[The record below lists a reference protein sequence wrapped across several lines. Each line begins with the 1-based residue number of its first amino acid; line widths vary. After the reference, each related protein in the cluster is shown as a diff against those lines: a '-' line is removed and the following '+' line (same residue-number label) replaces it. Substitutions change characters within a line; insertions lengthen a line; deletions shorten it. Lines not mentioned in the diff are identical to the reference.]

1 METEPFFSRSSR
13 PVAPRYDGVSGGRAP
28 GIGDGGRQD
37 APTPGPSGLGRWL
50 EDAAAGPRGWRAAL
64 LLIPGLW
71 LGLLT
76 GISLIEAPL
85 KFTAPGITIPLG
97 LGIGRRVFFAMN
109 LVELVLA
116 AVLVVALLRTAG
128 RPAKRPFWG
137 WSAGILAVYAVKVL
151 VIRPILNVR
160 TDAVLAGQ
168 SAGGSMTHLFY
179 IAADGILLVLLIAL
193 AVTAARALLPA
204 GRRGDVAAGPISR

>member
-1 METEPFFSRSSR
+1 MSAEPAPARSARPTVDRPASRTAGHQ
-13 PVAPRYDGVSGGRAP
+13 APRAGERPGGR
-28 GIGDGGRQD
+28 GDDR
-37 APTPGPSGLGRWL
+37 TLRRRWL
-50 EDAAAGPRGWRAAL
+50 EDVAGGPRAWRAAL
-64 LLIPGLW
+64 LLVPGLW
-71 LGLLT
+71 LGLLA

-116 AVLVVALLRTAG
+116 AVLVAAVLMTAG
-128 RPAKRPFWG
+128 RPTRRPLWG
-137 WSAGILAVYAVKVL
+137 WTAGILAVYAVKVL
-151 VIRPILNVR
+151 AIRPVLNVR

-179 IAADGILLVLLIAL
+179 IAADGILIVLLIAL
-193 AVTAARALLPA
+193 AVTATRALLPA
-204 GRRGDVAAGPISR
+204 ER

>member
-1 METEPFFSRSSR
+1 MSSGPQSARSDRSAAQFPADHTAQR
-13 PVAPRYDGVSGGRAP
+13 PGRPA
-28 GIGDGGRQD
+28 GMRR
-37 APTPGPSGLGRWL
+37 LL
-50 EDAAAGPRGWRAAL
+50 EDTAAGPRGWRAAL
-64 LLIPGLW
+64 LLVPGLW

-109 LVELVLA
+109 AVELVLA
-116 AVLVVALLRTAG
+116 VVLVLALLKTVG
-128 RPAKRPFWG
+128 RPAVRPLWAL
-137 WSAGILAVYAVKVL
+137 SAGVVTVYAVKVL

-168 SAGGSMTHLFY
+168 SAGGSATHLFY
-179 IAADGILLVLLIAL
+179 IAADGILILLLLAL
-193 AVTAARALLPA
+193 AVTATRALLPA
-204 GRRGDVAAGPISR
+204 DR

>member
-1 METEPFFSRSSR
+1 MSAQSLARSGAR
-13 PVAPRYDGVSGGRAP
+13 R
-28 GIGDGGRQD
+28 
-37 APTPGPSGLGRWL
+37 LF
-50 EDAAAGPRGWRAAL
+50 EDAAGGPRGWRAAL
-64 LLIPGLW
+64 LIVPGLW

-116 AVLVVALLRTAG
+116 VLLVLALLKTVG
-128 RPAKRPFWG
+128 RPAKRPLWT
-137 WSAGILAVYAVKVL
+137 WSVGILAVYAVKVL

-168 SAGGSMTHLFY
+168 TAGGSMTHLFY
-179 IAADGILLVLLIAL
+179 IAADGLLIVLLVAL

-204 GRRGDVAAGPISR
+204 ER